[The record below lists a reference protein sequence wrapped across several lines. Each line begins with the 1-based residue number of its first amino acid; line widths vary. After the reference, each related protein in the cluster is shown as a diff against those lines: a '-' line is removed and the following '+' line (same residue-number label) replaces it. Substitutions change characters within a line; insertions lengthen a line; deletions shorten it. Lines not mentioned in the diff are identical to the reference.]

1 MFAGRKLK
9 LLKNYERSCEFS
21 RINRDGG
28 RRSAGQGT
36 MTETRRIAER
46 TLLPQLGEVR
56 IQGFAGTELIDVERA
71 GLSRC

>member
-1 MFAGRKLK
+1 
-9 LLKNYERSCEFS
+9 
-21 RINRDGG
+21 
-28 RRSAGQGT
+28 

-71 GLSRC
+71 GLSRRRIWSALARR